1 MAMLDADDCAAPARG
16 GRTPHYRPGAS
27 IIIQGDHT
35 DTLFVIR
42 TGWVK
47 ITLVTADG
55 HEILLTVLGP
65 GEVFGEFEAI
75 RSHGRAPRRQRVA
88 LDAVECQVFTAEEI
102 QQFLTAH
109 PRAAYVLLRSITR
122 RLLVGIGV
130 STQPLGVDDRD
141 APSTGGDESLG
152 AQPSEGSHGRLTRRR
167 DLAGELGLRDGELD
181 VDPAGPSASPLV
193 GKFEQKLSQT
203 MTDVGRPCSAPIDRT

>member
-75 RSHGRAPRRQRVA
+75 RSHGRAPRRQRRCA
-88 LDAVECQVFTAEEI
+88 
-102 QQFLTAH
+102 
-109 PRAAYVLLRSITR
+109 R
-122 RLLVGIGV
+122 RGGV
-130 STQPLGVDDRD
+130 S
-141 APSTGGDESLG
+141 G
-152 AQPSEGSHGRLTRRR
+152 AHR
-167 DLAGELGLRDGELD
+167 
-181 VDPAGPSASPLV
+181 
-193 GKFEQKLSQT
+193 
-203 MTDVGRPCSAPIDRT
+203 

>member
-1 MAMLDADDCAAPARG
+1 MLDADDCAVPARG
-16 GRTPHYRPGAS
+16 GRTPHYRLGAS

-75 RSHGRAPRRQRVA
+75 RSHGRAPRRQRRCA
-88 LDAVECQVFTAEEI
+88 
-102 QQFLTAH
+102 
-109 PRAAYVLLRSITR
+109 R
-122 RLLVGIGV
+122 RGGV
-130 STQPLGVDDRD
+130 SGVHR
-141 APSTGGDESLG
+141 
-152 AQPSEGSHGRLTRRR
+152 
-167 DLAGELGLRDGELD
+167 
-181 VDPAGPSASPLV
+181 
-193 GKFEQKLSQT
+193 
-203 MTDVGRPCSAPIDRT
+203 

>member
-1 MAMLDADDCAAPARG
+1 MRRKPCFLPQHVTHSPCVTCIIPALASAGVGLGHRGRTEQLHGDAGCDACAAAARG

-55 HEILLTVLGP
+55 HEMLLTALGP

-75 RSHGRAPRRQRVA
+75 RSHGRAPRRQRRCA
-88 LDAVECQVFTAEEI
+88 
-102 QQFLTAH
+102 
-109 PRAAYVLLRSITR
+109 R
-122 RLLVGIGV
+122 RGGV
-130 STQPLGVDDRD
+130 S
-141 APSTGGDESLG
+141 
-152 AQPSEGSHGRLTRRR
+152 
-167 DLAGELGLRDGELD
+167 D
-181 VDPAGPSASPLV
+181 VH
-193 GKFEQKLSQT
+193 
-203 MTDVGRPCSAPIDRT
+203 R